1 MGILLYSEYIVKQAL
16 WLQIKD
22 EERTN
27 FGTNSTQFYI
37 EKYIQYLIKCN
48 VNNNLPRYIHSYLL
62 KLNSYG
68 NFGKGKIEDFSK
80 EVQNNIVEIIDYMV
94 LNYNDKY

>member
-37 EKYIQYLIKCN
+37 EKYIQ
-48 VNNNLPRYIHSYLL
+48 
-62 KLNSYG
+62 
-68 NFGKGKIEDFSK
+68 
-80 EVQNNIVEIIDYMV
+80 
-94 LNYNDKY
+94 